1 MTMNASQPAATPIGP
16 GRLVL
21 VVGPSGAGK
30 DTLIAAAKAA
40 CAGDPAIVF
49 PRRVVTRPA
58 TQAED
63 HDSLD
68 DDGFDDAEK
77 RGAFAASWHA
87 HGLRYGI
94 PRSVEDDVR
103 AGRAVVCNVSR
114 GIVADLRARF
124 ARVTVVMIS
133 APSDVLAA
141 RLASR
146 SRPTDGSL
154 AQRVERNDAF
164 AEFCADSVIENT
176 GPPQLAMQ
184 LLRDV
189 IYEC

>member
-1 MTMNASQPAATPIGP
+1 MHYLLFAPFQVSFRHLFIGCGGGSPAVKQILYSWSRVAPPLASIGP

-30 DTLIAAAKAA
+30 DTLIAAAKTS

-58 TQAED
+58 TEAED

-68 DDGFDDAEK
+68 DNAFDRAAK
-77 RGAFAASWHA
+77 HGAFAVCWHA

-94 PRSVEDDVR
+94 PRSADNDVR
-103 AGRAVVCNVSR
+103 AGRIVVCNVSR

-133 APSDVLAA
+133 APFDVLAA

-146 SRPTDGSL
+146 SRATS
-154 AQRVERNDAF
+154 
-164 AEFCADSVIENT
+164 
-176 GPPQLAMQ
+176 
-184 LLRDV
+184 
-189 IYEC
+189 